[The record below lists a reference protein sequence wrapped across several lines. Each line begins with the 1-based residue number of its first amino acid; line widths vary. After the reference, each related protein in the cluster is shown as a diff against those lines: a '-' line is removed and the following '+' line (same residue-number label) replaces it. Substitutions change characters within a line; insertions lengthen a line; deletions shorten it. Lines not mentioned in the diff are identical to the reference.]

1 MLTTFYSYGE
11 VQPQRQGEIIRDL
24 NSPRDRVGIDED
36 QIAEALFRELSEQHF
51 N

>member
-1 MLTTFYSYGE
+1 MTTFTSYGE

-24 NSPRDRVGIDED
+24 NSPREKGGIDED
-36 QIAEALFRELSEQHF
+36 RIVEALFRKMNAHNS